1 MSDYKMGHNCQIVGL
16 SDIYK
21 KYFKEPQ
28 ESNGF
33 FIEVGSYD
41 GFEFSNVW
49 GLTELNWSGIMIEPN
64 PISFAQLQQRFKD
77 NNNIKCINIAI
88 GKQEKAKLW
97 MRHAI
102 STTSE
107 HQNELYKEAQWFN
120 GMEQVIDVDM
130 IGLDKLLMQEK
141 CPLNF
146 EVLVVDVEGIEMSVL
161 ETFSIDLWKP
171 KMCIVEAQENH
182 HMPGF
187 DHEAK
192 AVNEYFDKFNYEKI
206 YSDEINN
213 IYVRR

>member
-1 MSDYKMGHNCQIVGL
+1 MYRMGINCQVVGL
-16 SDIYK
+16 SDIYT
-21 KYFKEPQ
+21 KYFGEAGINK
-28 ESNGF
+28 GF
-33 FIEVGSYD
+33 FVEVGAYNGED
-41 GFEFSNVW
+41 WSNTIGIVEV
-49 GLTELNWSGIMIEPN
+49 GWSGIEIEPN
-64 PISFAQLQQRFKD
+64 PINFAQLQQRFIN

-88 GKQEKAKLW
+88 GKQEKAKLY